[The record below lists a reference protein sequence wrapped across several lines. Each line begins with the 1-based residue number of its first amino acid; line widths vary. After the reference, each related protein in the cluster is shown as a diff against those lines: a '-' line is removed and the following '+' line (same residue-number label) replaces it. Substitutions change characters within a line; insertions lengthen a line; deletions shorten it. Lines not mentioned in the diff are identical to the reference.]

1 MRVLQSPTRKRLV
14 CPTTGYHVYTK
25 EIVVYPFWEGEGMA
39 VIWWFCTHCDDWHL
53 LLITPVP
60 LPPQPLMPISL
71 NWPFKTNPKKP
82 YRLSAQDT
90 MSVDFTGR
98 TFFLSYRFS
107 NQIQTIF
114 CYPVDSST
122 FFHEKPGIISSV
134 VCRPPPWLFFLPYST
149 MSLADIGQCFL
160 Q

>member
-1 MRVLQSPTRKRLV
+1 LASAT
-14 CPTTGYHVYTK
+14 YHANS
-25 EIVVYPFWEGEGMA
+25 F
-39 VIWWFCTHCDDWHL
+39 
-53 LLITPVP
+53 TPP
-60 LPPQPLMPISL
+60 ASNAYLSELTIQNEL
-71 NWPFKTNPKKP
+71 KKP

-107 NQIQTIF
+107 NQIQTFF
-114 CYPVDSST
+114 CYPVASST

-134 VCRPPPWLFFLPYST
+134 VCRPLPWLFFLPYST